1 MNFSRFLGISQGTR
15 PNDPLARLRFALETM
30 PGSRKH
36 VFSTGTRADVLKELY
51 DAMWGAYSNLFVP
64 WGTPLAPDTLLANA
78 QREHIPG
85 VDDLPTP
92 GRGCGHI
99 FKRGE
104 SCFRCRDCGLDDS
117 TVMCARCFHATDHT
131 SHNISFSV
139 TQHPGGC
146 CDCGDPEAWSVPL
159 NCPRHPPA
167 PSPPTTQPY
176 THFPPKPRDRP
187 RPNVPPELR
196 DSLSRT
202 IGYALDFLLDTLDFS
217 PDDASPP
224 GDDAELRQHPTADPA
239 QTERFSVVLWN
250 DEKHSFDEVIH
261 HLVDTT
267 GMSKLDAIQTANRV
281 DQEGRDII
289 RTGEDVDQLLKI
301 ADSINW
307 IDIGV
312 TVRRAY
318 DTFREQVAAVI
329 LEWLLDLTSA
339 RIGTDGVVLREII
352 ATELFAPRKK
362 DSSSLASSP
371 DASRVY
377 AELKDPARIDW
388 LFLYHTRLWK
398 RPRLHL
404 KQIYVS
410 VLTLSH
416 EHKLTVATHFASV
429 YHRIVDAYLLV
440 DREVETSIKYF
451 AVQLFTVPSVA
462 GYIVKHNALLPR
474 ILSLLTAFFTNQIDE
489 KRIMVLPPPRP
500 GQPVPAL
507 DIESFP
513 FRSKRITSVFND
525 LRYLIT
531 TPPVQSHVATS
542 QEPLLHVLRLC
553 RLFFGANAQRR
564 AASSH
569 VEYETD
575 AWIS

>member
-1 MNFSRFLGISQGTR
+1 
-15 PNDPLARLRFALETM
+15 
-30 PGSRKH
+30 
-36 VFSTGTRADVLKELY
+36 
-51 DAMWGAYSNLFVP
+51 
-64 WGTPLAPDTLLANA
+64 
-78 QREHIPG
+78 
-85 VDDLPTP
+85 
-92 GRGCGHI
+92 
-99 FKRGE
+99 
-104 SCFRCRDCGLDDS
+104 
-117 TVMCARCFHATDHT
+117 MCARCFHATDHT

-146 CDCGDPEAWSVPL
+146 CDCGDPEAWSAPL

-167 PSPPTTQPY
+167 PNSPTTQPY

-187 RPNVPPELR
+187 RTNVPPELR
-196 DSLSRT
+196 DSLART
-202 IGYALDFLLDTLDFS
+202 VGYALDFLLDTLDFS

-224 GDDAELRQHPTADPA
+224 ADGDELRQHPTADPA
-239 QTERFSVVLWN
+239 QTDRFSVVLWN

-261 HLVDTT
+261 HLRDTT
-267 GMSKLDAIQTANRV
+267 GISMLDAIHTANRV

-289 RTGEDVDQLLKI
+289 RTGEDIDQLLKI
-301 ADSINW
+301 ADNINL

-339 RIGTDGVVLREII
+339 RIASDGVVLREII

-388 LFLYHTRLWK
+388 LLLYHTRLWK

-416 EHKLTVATHFASV
+416 EHKLTVG
-429 YHRIVDAYLLV
+429 
-440 DREVETSIKYF
+440 E
-451 AVQLFTVPSVA
+451 
-462 GYIVKHNALLPR
+462 
-474 ILSLLTAFFTNQIDE
+474 
-489 KRIMVLPPPRP
+489 
-500 GQPVPAL
+500 
-507 DIESFP
+507 
-513 FRSKRITSVFND
+513 
-525 LRYLIT
+525 
-531 TPPVQSHVATS
+531 
-542 QEPLLHVLRLC
+542 
-553 RLFFGANAQRR
+553 
-564 AASSH
+564 
-569 VEYETD
+569 
-575 AWIS
+575 